1 MIQDSCQPD
10 RRRSCVWIGSPLLE
24 AVLFPFIEEVCLGT
38 AQVDDLRAT
47 IPIFF
52 LDGTLLAVVGV
63 RHSWTPADHTAPL
76 VRTVVTLIT
85 NAHKSAGPN
94 VGVTDHAFAIT
105 FFTQSA
111 DCHARLLAAEDE
123 VRVVLGHGDE
133 IGRAHV

>member
-1 MIQDSCQPD
+1 M
-10 RRRSCVWIGSPLLE
+10 
-24 AVLFPFIEEVCLGT
+24 T
-38 AQVDDLRAT
+38 T
-47 IPIFF
+47 YIFF

-105 FFTQSA
+105 CKYS
-111 DCHARLLAAEDE
+111 
-123 VRVVLGHGDE
+123 RVFGYRMSLSPPLH
-133 IGRAHV
+133 RK